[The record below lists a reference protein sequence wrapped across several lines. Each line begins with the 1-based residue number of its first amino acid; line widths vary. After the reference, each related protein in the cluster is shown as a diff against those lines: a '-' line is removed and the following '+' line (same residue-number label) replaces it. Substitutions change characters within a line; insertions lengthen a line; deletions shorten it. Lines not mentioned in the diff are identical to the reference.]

1 MSRDERMMMGG
12 VALLALAA
20 LAMLVYAAIIGSGIE
35 FG

>member
-12 VALLALAA
+12 VALIALAA
-20 LAMLVYAAIIGSGIE
+20 LLMLVYAFLIGSGIE